1 MYKDIYET
9 RKTFAKGTPQN
20 LSYKII
26 LNGSYGKFGDEYS
39 FLYDPKVMLQICV
52 NGQLLIAMLCER
64 FSFLEG
70 VTIIQANTDGVTI
83 KVRKDQKE
91 KVMNLCKKWEKMSSL
106 TLEYA
111 NYKKMVISNVNN
123 YMAQYESGDVKD
135 KGGLYLVNPDPH
147 KNKSQRI
154 VQIALRRYFFEGI
167 PVRETIE
174 NHLTTNEKGLEWSE
188 KKQKYGIEFHGIYD
202 FCIGRKVQWNQSYV
216 LIKGMEE
223 KKVDQKVLR
232 YYITKDRATL
242 RKKYDDGRQE
252 AVNKGYNA
260 KLFQDYVKED
270 DYGVNYEYYVNEC
283 YKVTTEFEGGN
294 QKIGKQLKF
303 EF

>member
-70 VTIIQANTDGVTI
+70 VTIIQ
-83 KVRKDQKE
+83 
-91 KVMNLCKKWEKMSSL
+91 
-106 TLEYA
+106 
-111 NYKKMVISNVNN
+111 VNN

-174 NHLTTNEKGLEWSE
+174 NHLTTKEKGLEWSE